1 MYSESHSFN
10 TKATTCVSAIR
21 ETGRVEKKAFDMLAP
36 HWTEKAANSFLIRPL
51 DHEALVE
58 VVVTTLYILRTEQFL
73 NARSVEA
80 WRFLRMLAASH
91 AQVWN
96 ASQIGMSLGLD
107 GKTVN
112 SYLDHLVGAYLIR
125 RLSPYQANTRK
136 RLVKRPKVFWRDTG
150 LLHALLNV
158 SDEDTLL
165 GQPWVGHSWEGFVIE
180 QIIGEL
186 FSRGAQFEA
195 YWMRTSDHHELDLVL
210 DWGGRSFG
218 RSRSSSP
225 HLRLERT
232 WSVWTRPRTSLRQR
246 GAFSSR
252 RPSRW
257 RETISGRPVIYLGFF
272 RGCPTEPGTAVLPLA
287 LGRFRPRAL
296 PGWCWTGTLG
306 TRALCLVGTR
316 RGLWLFG
323 GGEGF
328 V

>member
-1 MYSESHSFN
+1 
-10 TKATTCVSAIR
+10 
-21 ETGRVEKKAFDMLAP
+21 MLAP

-210 DWGGRSFG
+210 DWGAERWA
-218 RSRSSSP
+218 
-225 HLRLERT
+225 LEIKLT
-232 WSVWTRPRTSLRQR
+232 TP
-246 GAFSSR
+246 
-252 RPSRW
+252 
-257 RETISGRPVIYLGFF
+257 
-272 RGCPTEPGTAVLPLA
+272 
-287 LGRFRPRAL
+287 
-296 PGWCWTGTLG
+296 
-306 TRALCLVGTR
+306 TRADIDRLDKTADLIEAERRFLVSKTIEVAGDDQR
-316 RGLWLFG
+316 ASCDLPWLLSRLPD
-323 GGEGF
+323 
-328 V
+328 